1 MRQSLLAATFLLSLF
16 SPTLAKA
23 DEAIRQWKGFNLGL
37 SIGLAETDANSDGYA
52 EGVNTDGAYWAPA
65 DLPTVNSVVEQDIST
80 DSVVGGL
87 DLGYNLQAG
96 HLVLGLDGGAY
107 ATNTDKTIET
117 FSVYPSNANG
127 FTIRS
132 AVRSNWFVKLA
143 PKVGYIYRDFLFEL
157 SGGLAFA
164 SITTSFDLVQ
174 EANNGRAF
182 AENNKIQQG
191 WVVGA
196 GLHYALSDHWSI
208 NGKYT
213 YANFGNVSARGPLSF
228 VGVENRSAIE
238 QDYNLRTHMVSLGV
252 NYRF

>member
-182 AENNKIQQG
+182 AENNKSNR
-191 WVVGA
+191 VGSSA
-196 GLHYALSDHWSI
+196 PGCTTPCPITGQS
-208 NGKYT
+208 T
-213 YANFGNVSARGPLSF
+213 ANTLTQILATSAPA
-228 VGVENRSAIE
+228 VRSASSASKTAAPSNRITTCA
-238 QDYNLRTHMVSLGV
+238 LTW
-252 NYRF
+252 